1 MRDGEIGKLGTG
13 IRLLSVRLAPK
24 IFGSLLDGR
33 ELLRKGRWAIEQA
46 PADRFKRAC
55 GLCVCLAGA
64 LMEVMS
70 SVLLVVFLILFTPM

>member
-1 MRDGEIGKLGTG
+1 MREYGVSSILRDSEIGKLGTG

-46 PADRFKRAC
+46 PADRLK
-55 GLCVCLAGA
+55 GPAGF
-64 LMEVMS
+64 VY
-70 SVLLVVFLILFTPM
+70 V